1 MQRGNHGRSLPWLA
15 VFRARSFPPMLVL
28 PAAPAPRRADA
39 YAEEDEGLK
48 RISQVG
54 HYAYIFPHQ
63 ISLLQ

>member
-1 MQRGNHGRSLPWLA
+1 
-15 VFRARSFPPMLVL
+15 MLLL
-28 PAAPAPRRADA
+28 PAVPAPRRADA

-54 HYAYIFPHQ
+54 HYVYFSHHQ